1 MKLTF
6 QQLKSFATGAVRVEQ
21 IENYVN
27 LNRFTDEQ
35 QRFYEGYDLGFFK
48 KTFATAGVRL
58 RFKTDSTYLNLKA
71 FVTTVFASTR
81 GYYSFDVK
89 VNGKFI
95 GAVDNYGDAVF
106 EGNYAKYEFPLGEVD
121 GTVALG
127 EGFKTVEVYFPY
139 TVKVDL
145 KEVNLSDG
153 AVVEPMPKREKLLC
167 FGDSITHG
175 HDSTRNYRHYTAQ
188 LADALDLDLY
198 NKGIGGEVFK
208 PELARCKEPYDP
220 KIITVAYGTN
230 DRSKRDL
237 ETFEK
242 NCREFYKTVSELY
255 PNAKIFGITPPWNK
269 NFDNTEKA
277 MTFKELAEKI
287 EQLTSDLENVTII
300 RGDNLVPH
308 DESYFGDLFV
318 HPNND
323 GFDCY
328 FKNLYAEIK
337 KYI

>member
-6 QQLKSFATGAVRVEQ
+6 EKLREITTGAVRVERVMD
-21 IENYVN
+21 YVN
-27 LNRFTDEQ
+27 FFRFTEEQ

-58 RFKTDSTYLNLKA
+58 RFKTDSLYLNLKA

-81 GYYSFDVK
+81 GYYSFDIK
-89 VNGKFI
+89 VNGEFI
-95 GAVDNYGDAVF
+95 GAVDNYGDADF
-106 EGNYAKYEFPLGEVD
+106 EGNYTKYEFPLGEVD
-121 GTVALG
+121 GTVPLG
-127 EGFKTVEVYFPY
+127 EGLKTVEVYFPY

-145 KEVNLSDG
+145 KEINLSDG
-153 AVVEPMPKREKLLC
+153 AVVEPMPQREKLLC

-208 PELARCKEPYDP
+208 PELARCRESFDP
-220 KIITVAYGTN
+220 KIVTVAYGTN
-230 DRSKRDL
+230 DWSKSAPDVFARD
-237 ETFEK
+237 
-242 NCREFYKTVSELY
+242 CREFYKTVSELY

-269 NFDNTEKA
+269 NFDDTSKP
-277 MTFKELAEKI
+277 MTFLEIAEGI
-287 EQLTSDLENVTII
+287 ENLTADLSNVTII
-300 RGDNLVPH
+300 RGDDLIPH
-308 DESYFGDLFV
+308 DLKYFGDRIV
-318 HPNND
+318 HPSNE
-323 GFDCY
+323 GFDNY

-337 KYI
+337 KHI